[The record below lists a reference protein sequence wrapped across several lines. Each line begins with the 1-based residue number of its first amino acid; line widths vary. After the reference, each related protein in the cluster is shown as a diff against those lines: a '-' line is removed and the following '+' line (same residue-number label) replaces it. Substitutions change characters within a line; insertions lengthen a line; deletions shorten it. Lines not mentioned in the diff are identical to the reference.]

1 MTDGPPSPPDQS
13 PSEPLAS
20 PFADTK
26 PDVQAALSTVPKFD
40 TQEYFR
46 SVAQLG
52 IQAAQALHHAHQN
65 GIIHRD
71 VKPGNL
77 LIDADGKLWVTDF
90 GLARIEAEAGM
101 TMTGDLLG
109 TLRYMS
115 PEQVSG
121 QPVLLDSRND
131 IYSLGVTLYELL
143 ALRPAFDEMDR
154 QKLLRQVTELDPRP

>member
-1 MTDGPPSPPDQS
+1 MQTPQVAHPSAVGTPH
-13 PSEPLAS
+13 
-20 PFADTK
+20 
-26 PDVQAALSTVPKFD
+26 STGDPARRCVSD
-40 TQEYFR
+40 RSRYRHEAYFR

-77 LIDADGKLWVTDF
+77 LVDADGKLWVTDF
-90 GLARIEAEAGM
+90 GLARIEADVGM

-121 QPVLLDSRND
+121 QPAVWIVAATS
-131 IYSLGVTLYELL
+131 I
-143 ALRPAFDEMDR
+143 P
-154 QKLLRQVTELDPRP
+154 